1 MEILRS
7 VGLIGALA
15 LTGCASAPQYVES
28 DFARAPIEGFGIIG
42 VKSSSERSGK
52 AFEIYGACANG
63 AREYVIRQTSTS
75 IFGSD
80 GRWITQSSDGSLY
93 TSSLT
98 FTDRGAFLKALSSLE
113 VVKPPEGFSGEKRMK
128 VADHGEFKIPDLC
141 EAKQARNDAIASR
154 QAEAEAA
161 KNISLIKEVVDRTG
175 VQPML
180 TGRNERGFNDLVTMF
195 RRLGIEDFVGKFVWA
210 QDGDYFVS
218 QILRGEVVLT
228 SLINPA
234 LFPPISIMTD
244 KQALEGQPW
253 SAVSRGPL
261 QFVGPKQYKTVL
273 GVERQALV
281 FKSI

>member
-1 MEILRS
+1 MEFLKG
-7 VGLIGALA
+7 VGLIGAVVLA
-15 LTGCASAPQYVES
+15 GCASTPQYVES
-28 DFARAPIEGFGIIG
+28 DFTHTVIEDYGVIG

-52 AFEIYGACANG
+52 AFWIYGVCADG
-63 AREYVIRQTSTS
+63 EREYVIRQTSTS

-80 GRWITQSSDGSLY
+80 GRWVTQSGNGSL
-93 TSSLT
+93 SSTLT
-98 FTDRGAFLKALSSLE
+98 FTDRDAFLKSLSSLE
-113 VVKPPEGFSGEKRMK
+113 VMKRPEGFTGEQRMK
-128 VADHGEFKIPDLC
+128 VAAQSEFKIPDLC
-141 EAKQARNDAIASR
+141 EAKQAKNDAIASR

-180 TGRNERGFNDLVTMF
+180 TGRNERDFNDLVAMF
-195 RRLGIEDFVGKFVWA
+195 RRLGIEGFVGKFVWA

-228 SLINPA
+228 SLTNPA

-273 GVERQALV
+273 GVERQLLV